1 VILGISSSVFIVLAL
16 TVLVGAA
23 VQGLVGLGVGLVA
36 APVTTLLA
44 PDLMPG
50 LLLWLA
56 AGMPLVTLLRE
67 HHAIDWRGLGWS
79 VPGRVPGTVL
89 GVAVVAWFSERELG
103 VAVGLMVLV
112 AVVLTVKTVRL
123 PVNRVTLMSAGFVSG
138 VTGTATSIGGPPLA
152 LLYQHREPRQIR
164 STLAVYFVFGA
175 ALSLIGLAIAGS
187 LEVRELL
194 LGLLFAPSLVAGV
207 VVSGVL
213 RRRVDPGHIR
223 HGVLAVCGLSALVLV
238 VRSLTGGS

>member
-1 VILGISSSVFIVLAL
+1 MLGVSVSVLVVLAV

-44 PDLMPG
+44 PELMPA

-56 AGMPLVTLLRE
+56 AALPLVTLLRE
-67 HHAIDWRGLGWS
+67 HNEIDWRGLAWS

-89 GVAVVAWFSERELG
+89 GVAVVAWFSERQLG
-103 VAVGLMVLV
+103 VAVGLMVLM

-123 PVNRVTLMSAGFVSG
+123 PVNRTTLVTAGFVSG
-138 VTGTATSIGGPPLA
+138 VSGTATSIGGPPMA

-175 ALSLIGLAIAGS
+175 ALSLIGLAVAGS
-187 LEVRELL
+187 LESRAFWLALL
-194 LGLLFAPSLVAGV
+194 LAPSLVVGFV
-207 VVSGVL
+207 ISGLL
-213 RRRVDPGHIR
+213 RRRLDPGHIR
-223 HGVLAVCGLSALVLV
+223 YGVLGVCGLSALVLL
-238 VRSLTGGS
+238 VRSLAG

>member
-1 VILGISSSVFIVLAL
+1 MLGISVSVLAVL
-16 TVLVGAA
+16 AVTVLVGSA

-36 APVTTLLA
+36 APVTALLA
-44 PDLMPG
+44 PELMPG

-56 AGMPLVTLLRE
+56 AALPLVTLLRD
-67 HHAIDWRGLGWS
+67 HHDIDWRGLGWS

-89 GVAVVAWFSERELG
+89 GVAVVAWFSDRQLG

-112 AVVLTVKTVRL
+112 AVVLTFKTVRL
-123 PVNRVTLMSAGFVSG
+123 PVNKVTLVAAGFVSG
-138 VTGTATSIGGPPLA
+138 VTGTATSIGGPPMA

-175 ALSLIGLAIAGS
+175 ALSLIGLAVAGS

-194 LGLLFAPSLVAGV
+194 LSLLLAPCLVVGS
-207 VVSGVL
+207 VVSVVL
-213 RRRVDPGHIR
+213 RRRLDPGTIR
-223 HGVLAVCGLSALVLV
+223 YGVLAVCGLSALVLL
-238 VRSLTGGS
+238 VRSVTG